1 MLIGILSVR
10 VPDEVE
16 DLDGDLLQHGL
27 DAIFKLGLTNGH
39 SSETELR
46 LGLNKP
52 CLNVIWPEQG
62 QLHSDVV
69 EKVCGGESAGN
80 SLEDG
85 WISSIS
91 SS

>member
-52 CLNVIWPEQG
+52 CLNV
-62 QLHSDVV
+62 L
-69 EKVCGGESAGN
+69 
-80 SLEDG
+80 
-85 WISSIS
+85 
-91 SS
+91 